1 VKDDHALQ
9 RNYTEGVVKCAELK
23 KKKQNQQ
30 QNEAHLFHVRGS
42 PFKPAASAKGA
53 LGKCLNARTR

>member
-1 VKDDHALQ
+1 MCRV
-9 RNYTEGVVKCAELK
+9 K